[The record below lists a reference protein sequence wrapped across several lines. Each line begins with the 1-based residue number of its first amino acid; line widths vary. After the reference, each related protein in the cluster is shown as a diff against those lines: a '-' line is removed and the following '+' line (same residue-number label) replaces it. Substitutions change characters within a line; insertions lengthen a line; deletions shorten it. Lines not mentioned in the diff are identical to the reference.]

1 MFSFNI
7 LWMSSGLATGIQGK
21 DCESHFPWLVSDAFF
36 EIKYPGERFV
46 WAMDRTRVSR
56 VKGVGITR
64 YTVISAI
71 YRIVKVIDPIISTRP
86 LFTLRFETIDGQGEA
101 LTSINWFNAIARY
114 HIINLACYHLPLFDL
129 KYKRWLSLFLSPR
142 FVHYYHRYFVET
154 KRFVE
159 RNDQR
164 RAASD
169 NSAARVDAI
178 N

>member
-71 YRIVKVIDPIISTRP
+71 YRVVKVIDPTISTRP

-101 LTSINWFNAIARY
+101 LTSINWFDAIARY
-114 HIINLACYHLPLFDL
+114 HTINLACYHLPLFDL
-129 KYKRWLSLFLSPR
+129 KYSDDSLFSYPLVS
-142 FVHYYHRYFVET
+142 FIIIIVILW
-154 KRFVE
+154 KRNVSSNGTISGE
-159 RNDQR
+159 QR
-164 RAASD
+164 ATTAPHAST
-169 NSAARVDAI
+169 R
-178 N
+178 